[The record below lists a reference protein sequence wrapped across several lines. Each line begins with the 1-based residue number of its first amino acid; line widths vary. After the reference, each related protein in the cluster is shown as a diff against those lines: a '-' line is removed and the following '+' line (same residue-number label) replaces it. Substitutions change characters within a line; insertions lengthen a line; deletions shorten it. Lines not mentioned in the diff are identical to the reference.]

1 MKSAFTFLIFI
12 LIGITSPA
20 LANSDYDYQL
30 YKNQEN
36 YGIVVFPKS
45 RIFKDLDSYF
55 TFLSFE
61 TTNSGKAVM
70 RYGSKNENST
80 YMMPLDIQ
88 KKYSIEKFIVIQ
100 IISEKNM
107 LVGVYDPEWGLTL
120 PSTIFQMDTIKKN
133 IPKTLNVFRGSN
145 NRQRQTQ
152 FEDGKPLINLN
163 FSSKPEYNIISG
175 TK

>member
-100 IISEKNM
+100 IISEKNL

-120 PSTIFQMDTIKKN
+120 PSTIFQLIFLFICAISTKRNLKFFMRRTVKN
-133 IPKTLNVFRGSN
+133 
-145 NRQRQTQ
+145 
-152 FEDGKPLINLN
+152 
-163 FSSKPEYNIISG
+163 
-175 TK
+175 